1 MLLILYNWF
10 FHQSTFSSKNN
21 KRIQHKV
28 ALNLTTQ
35 VSLKFIFS
43 PEPQWFTWCRR
54 RTVHICSSIFA
65 TKNITIKAKTCSS
78 FTASFPSHKKAFLSD
93 LKSPQDIHWLTSHP
107 AQKQQQK
114 QKAHRRQEFLS
125 FRSFYFSTCH
135 STASL
140 PSNFTNIPHLDLQRS
155 LIKHPVQ
162 SHVQQYCQHGFL
174 IEILF

>member
-1 MLLILYNWF
+1 MIHLM
-10 FHQSTFSSKNN
+10 SSKNCSYMFFNICN
-21 KRIQHKV
+21 KKHHHKSK
-28 ALNLTTQ
+28 NLFFIHRKFS
-35 VSLKFIFS
+35 VS
-43 PEPQWFTWCRR
+43 Q
-54 RTVHICSSIFA
+54 
-65 TKNITIKAKTCSS
+65 
-78 FTASFPSHKKAFLSD
+78 KAFLSD